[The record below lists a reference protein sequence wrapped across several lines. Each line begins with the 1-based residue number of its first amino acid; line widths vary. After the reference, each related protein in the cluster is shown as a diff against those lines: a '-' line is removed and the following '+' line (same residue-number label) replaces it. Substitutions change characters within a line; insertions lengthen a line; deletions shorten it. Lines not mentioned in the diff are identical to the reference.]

1 MDLVSIPRLL
11 NFKELWAVR
20 KIAITFWRHDD
31 DVFQTH
37 AADSE
42 VVKPR
47 LDSDHVTGAQHG
59 IDRRDARRLV
69 DIQAEPM
76 TGAMKESLHP
86 AIDLASGKTAGF
98 EEGQNILVHVPA
110 VHAVA
115 YLLIAN
121 SLTCLH
127 RCVHLFELIGGTT
140 ADDGATQIAKVAIA
154 QGARTD
160 IKDDRGI
167 GLDRPAAFV
176 MRIDTLIAR

>member
-1 MDLVSIPRLL
+1 MAQFIPSLL
-11 NFKELWAVR
+11 DFENLRAVR
-20 KIAITFWRHDD
+20 KITITLWRHDD
-31 DVFQTH
+31 DVFQAH

-69 DIQAEPM
+69 DVQAEPM
-76 TGAMKESLHP
+76 TGAVKESLHP

-98 EEGQNILVHVPA
+98 EESQNILVHVPA

-115 YLLIAN
+115 DLVIAN

-127 RCVHLFELIGGTT
+127 CCVHLFELIGGPT
-140 ADDGATQIAKVAIA
+140 AHDGTAQNAKVPSAL
-154 QGARTD
+154 GAGKD
-160 IKDDRGI
+160 VEDDRGVR
-167 GLDRPAAFV
+167 LDRPAAFV

>member
-1 MDLVSIPRLL
+1 MAQFIPSLL
-11 NFKELWAVR
+11 DFENLRAVR

-42 VVKPR
+42 VVKSG

-98 EEGQNILVHVPA
+98 EEGQNILVHLSA

-115 YLLIAN
+115 YLVIAN

-127 RCVHLFELIGGTT
+127 RCVHLFELIGGAT
-140 ADDGATQIAKVAIA
+140 AHDGATEIAEVAIA
-154 QGARTD
+154 LGAG
-160 IKDDRGI
+160 KNVEDDRGVR
-167 GLDRPAAFV
+167 LD
-176 MRIDTLIAR
+176 

>member
-1 MDLVSIPRLL
+1 MAQFIPSLL
-11 NFKELWAVR
+11 DFENLRAVR
-20 KIAITFWRHDD
+20 KITITLWRHDD
-31 DVFQTH
+31 DVFQAH

-69 DIQAEPM
+69 DVQAEPM
-76 TGAMKESLHP
+76 TGAVKESLHP

-98 EEGQNILVHVPA
+98 EESQNILVHVSA

-115 YLLIAN
+115 DLVIAN

-127 RCVHLFELIGGTT
+127 CCVHLFELVGGTT
-140 ADDGATQIAKVAIA
+140 ADDSATEIAEVAIA
-154 QGARTD
+154 LGARKD

-167 GLDRPAAFV
+167 GLDRPTALV
-176 MRIDTLIAR
+176 MR

>member
-1 MDLVSIPRLL
+1 MAQFIPSLL
-11 NFKELWAVR
+11 DFEKLRAVR

-31 DVFQTH
+31 DIFQTH

-42 VVKPR
+42 IVKPG

-69 DIQAEPM
+69 DVQAEPM

-98 EEGQNILVHVPA
+98 EESQNILMHVSA

-127 RCVHLFELIGGTT
+127 CRVHLFELIGGTT
-140 ADDGATQIAKVAIA
+140 AHDGTAQIAEVAITL
-154 QGARTD
+154 GAGKD
-160 IKDDRGI
+160 VEDDRGVR
-167 GLDRPAAFV
+167 LDRPAAFV